1 MIIETDLDLTP
12 YNSYRINSVASIA
25 YFPESKQELLNL
37 IQSQSNYIVIGGG
50 CNIVLSKERYD
61 DTIFIILRE
70 NYSGIETIDNKI
82 RCLAG
87 TDLMSLSL
95 YALEKGFTGL
105 EIYYDIPGSVGGA
118 VVMNAGAKGE
128 DIAHLIEEVEVYD
141 TELGKI
147 INLNKEELGY
157 DYRNSLFLNNSKL
170 IVLSATFGLQSSDR
184 QKIREKMESNKL
196 ERWKKQPREYPSAG
210 SVFKR
215 PIGIYVGPMIEKLGL
230 KGYRIGGAEVSTKHA
245 GFIVNKGNATG
256 TDIVMLIGY
265 IKERVMAEFNIML
278 ETEQRIIL

>member
-1 MIIETDLDLTP
+1 MIIEKNLDLTS
-12 YNSYRINSVASIA
+12 YNSYRIKSIASIA

-37 IQSQSNYIVIGGG
+37 IQNQSNYIIIGGG

-70 NYSGIETIDNKI
+70 NYSGIEFFDNKV

-128 DIAHLIEEVEVYD
+128 DVAHLLEEVEVYD
-141 TELGKI
+141 KELGI
-147 INLNKEELGY
+147 IKKLKKEELGY
-157 DYRNSLFLNNSKL
+157 DYRNSLFQNNTKL
-170 IVLSATFGLQSSDR
+170 IVLSATFGLQLSDR
-184 QKIREKMESNKL
+184 QKIREKMETNKL

-215 PIGIYVGPMIEKLGL
+215 PVGHYVGKMIQDLSL
-230 KGYRIGGAEVSTKHA
+230 KGYCIGDAQVSIKHA
-245 GFIVNKGNATG
+245 GFIINRGHASG
-256 TDIVMLIGY
+256 ADIVALINY
-265 IKERVMAEFNIML
+265 IKNQVNQHFNVDLQI
-278 ETEQRIIL
+278 EQRII